1 MGARTINSRI
11 VLGATL
17 VALGVLFM
25 VDSLT
30 DSEVFGDYWPVLLI
44 GWGLWTWYL
53 QQWRVAIPPLVLI
66 VVGALLLAGNLT
78 SGYDVWQFWPVIII
92 VIGLALIMRRA
103 MPMATGGRFGAT
115 ADGAVTITDV
125 FGGGERR
132 HSGLFRGGQVTAV
145 FGGGTLDLQAATLP
159 EGGATLDVTCLF
171 GGYEI
176 RVPDNWEIDLRVTAI
191 LGGTEDKRTKP
202 QAEQATGKLTI
213 TGTAMFGGFT
223 VKN

>member
-1 MGARTINSRI
+1 MRARAINSRL

-17 VALGVLFM
+17 VTLGVLFL

-30 DSEVFGDYWPVLLI
+30 DSNVFGDYWPVLLI
-44 GWGLWTWYL
+44 GWGLWTWYA
-53 QQWRVAIPPLVLI
+53 QQWRVSIPPLVLI
-66 VVGALLLAGNLT
+66 VVGGLLLAGNIT
-78 SGYDVWQFWPVIII
+78 DDYDVWQFWPVIII

-103 MPMATGGRFGAT
+103 VPMSSAGHVGAT

-132 HSGLFRGGQVTAV
+132 HSGIFRGGQVTAV
-145 FGGGTLDLQAATLP
+145 FGGGTLDLLEATLP
-159 EGGATLDVTCLF
+159 DEGATMDVTCLF

-176 RVPDNWEIDLRVTAI
+176 RVPDNREIDLRVTAI
-191 LGGTEDKRTKP
+191 LGGTEDKRTRR
-202 QAEQATGKLTI
+202 QAEESAGRLTV